1 MYKAS
6 QVLIDILL
14 SAGFKEVTPSTEPA
28 QWKLLQ
34 ERGEYDPDDIKR
46 DLRFGKLTIFFR
58 YSAIELA
65 YNDRCPYKVASEL
78 SEMEL
83 KSIIVFTKLSSS
95 DRAFLKSHKVYPTKI
110 ADYIGKYKQSDL
122 CFLQPKSKAK
132 IEYLQ
137 DILKRITIQ

>member
-1 MYKAS
+1 MYKVS
-6 QVLIDILL
+6 QKLIDILL

-58 YSAIELA
+58 YRAIELA
-65 YNDRCPYKVASEL
+65 YNDRCPYKVVSEL

-95 DRAFLKSHKVYPTKI
+95 DRVFLKRHKIYPTEI
-110 ADYIGKYKQSDL
+110 ADYIQKYTERDL
-122 CFLQPKSKAK
+122 YSLLPKSKVK